1 MLDGECSKHGCVLK
15 SVHKMSVEGVYTAG
29 VTT

>member
-1 MLDGECSKHGCVLK
+1 MLDGEYSKHGYVLK
-15 SVHKMSVEGVYTAG
+15 SVHKMSVEGVCAAD